1 VQRYRVD
8 GGKDEDLFWI
18 EAGDRREAER
28 ALSQLS
34 LPTREVFTFDLLRD
48 VGASLASPA
57 TSSTP
62 TSPPTSSMTTMLG
75 TTKHCVLSGCPGLR
89 ERAGM
94 LPIQV

>member
-75 TTKHCVLSGCPGLR
+75 TTKHTDLEMEPMSNFLQ
-89 ERAGM
+89 
-94 LPIQV
+94 QVAELG